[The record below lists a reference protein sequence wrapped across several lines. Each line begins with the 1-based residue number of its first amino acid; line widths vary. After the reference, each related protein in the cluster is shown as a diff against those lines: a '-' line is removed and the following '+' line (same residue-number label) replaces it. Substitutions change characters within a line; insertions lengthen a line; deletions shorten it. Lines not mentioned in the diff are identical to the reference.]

1 MGSMNALPRRC
12 RLKPLEKHRSQ
23 RRSNGHSSEPV
34 PPIHHDKDG
43 HLACHRGD
51 LILDKYEILDTLGE
65 GTFGRVFEV
74 RDLSKRSRK
83 SLALKVIRNKRHYRE
98 SAQAEIDILNK
109 LNQWDPEGKHLFVS
123 LLHDFDYYGHV
134 CLVFPKYG
142 MSVFDFMKA
151 NSFVPYPMEQVRHI
165 AYQLCFAVSF
175 MHDHGLV
182 HTDLKPENMIF
193 VTDAY
198 DVRPEP
204 TSRKKEYRIMR
215 DTSIRLIDFGATVF
229 NRKDQTAIVSTRHYR
244 APEVILELG
253 WSYPCDVWSIGCIIY
268 ELLKGVPMFQVHED
282 VEHLAMMQRVLGTLP
297 QHMALKS
304 KKNMFEYGRLRWD
317 EHSSRGRYVRETLEP
332 LNRCFQISDPVQ
344 AELFSLISDM
354 LQYPPSAR
362 CRLGEV
368 LNHRFFRRLSKH
380 LRLHDIDAQ
389 TDEER

>member
-1 MGSMNALPRRC
+1 MLVQ
-12 RLKPLEKHRSQ
+12 KHRSQ
-23 RRSNGHSSEPV
+23 RRSDDDSSEPV
-34 PPIHHDKDG
+34 PPIRHDKDG

-74 RDLSKRSRK
+74 RDLNRRSAK

-109 LNQWDPEGKHLFVS
+109 LKQWDTDGTLFVN
-123 LLHDFDYYGHV
+123 LLNDFDYYGHV

-151 NSFVPYPMEQVRHI
+151 NNFVPYPMEQVRHI

-193 VTDAY
+193 VTD
-198 DVRPEP
+198 PLLQ
-204 TSRKKEYRIMR
+204 KKEYRVMR

-282 VEHLAMMQRVLGTLP
+282 LEHLAMMQRVLGTLP

-332 LNRCFQISDPVQ
+332 LSVRRLTSDPVQ
-344 AELFSLISDM
+344 AELFNLISDM

-362 CRLGEV
+362 TRLGEV
-368 LNHRFFRRLSKH
+368 LNHRFFRRLPKH
-380 LRLHDIDAQ
+380 LR
-389 TDEER
+389 

>member
-1 MGSMNALPRRC
+1 
-12 RLKPLEKHRSQ
+12 
-23 RRSNGHSSEPV
+23 
-34 PPIHHDKDG
+34 
-43 HLACHRGD
+43 
-51 LILDKYEILDTLGE
+51 
-65 GTFGRVFEV
+65 
-74 RDLSKRSRK
+74 
-83 SLALKVIRNKRHYRE
+83 
-98 SAQAEIDILNK
+98 
-109 LNQWDPEGKHLFVS
+109 
-123 LLHDFDYYGHV
+123 
-134 CLVFPKYG
+134 

-151 NSFVPYPMEQVRHI
+151 NNFVPYPMEQVRHI

-198 DVRPEP
+198 DFRLEP
-204 TSRKKEYRIMR
+204 TNRKKEYRVMR

-268 ELLKGVPMFQVHED
+268 ELLKGVPMFQVSFRADDQSGRWYISFEQVHED
-282 VEHLAMMQRVLGTLP
+282 LEHLAMMQRVLGTLP

-332 LNRCFQISDPVQ
+332 LNATRNRHAVQ
-344 AELFSLISDM
+344 
-354 LQYPPSAR
+354 
-362 CRLGEV
+362 
-368 LNHRFFRRLSKH
+368 
-380 LRLHDIDAQ
+380 
-389 TDEER
+389 